1 MLPRVARPAP
11 EGRFDPEPSVASLRD
26 CIYNLLVLLNVR
38 LTSEEERAV
47 RGLRRAKVNVSEL
60 VRRALREA
68 AAGEKHLKVKRSVL
82 VQEIIATVPGP
93 AQKTKTKRPP
103 LDDRHA
109 VAAFIRTRISR
120 R

>member
-1 MLPRVARPAP
+1 M
-11 EGRFDPEPSVASLRD
+11 
-26 CIYNLLVLLNVR
+26 LLNVR

-68 AAGEKHLKVKRSVL
+68 AAGEKAQKVKRSVL
-82 VQEIIATVPGP
+82 VEEIIAASPGP
-93 AQKTKTKRPP
+93 AGKTKRPP

-109 VAAFIRTRISR
+109 VAAFIRIRLTRR
-120 R
+120 

>member
-1 MLPRVARPAP
+1 M
-11 EGRFDPEPSVASLRD
+11 
-26 CIYNLLVLLNVR
+26 LLNVR

-47 RGLRRAKVNVSEL
+47 RGLRRARVNVSEL

-68 AAGEKHLKVKRSVL
+68 AAEYKGPKTKRSVL
-82 VQEIIATVPGP
+82 VKEIIASVPGP
-93 AQKTKTKRPP
+93 ARNAGKRKRPP

-109 VAAFIRTRISR
+109 VAAFIRARVSR

>member
-1 MLPRVARPAP
+1 M
-11 EGRFDPEPSVASLRD
+11 SLRTRHYSFD
-26 CIYNLLVLLNVR
+26 VLLNVR

-68 AAGEKHLKVKRSVL
+68 AAKGKKVKLRRSLL
-82 VQEIIATVPGP
+82 VQEIIDANPGP
-93 AQKTKTKRPP
+93 GAKTKRPA
-103 LDDRHA
+103 LDDRRA
-109 VAAFIRTRISR
+109 LSAFIQAKLR

>member
-1 MLPRVARPAP
+1 M
-11 EGRFDPEPSVASLRD
+11 
-26 CIYNLLVLLNVR
+26 LLNVR

-68 AAGEKHLKVKRSVL
+68 ASEHKAPGTKRSVL
-82 VQEIIATVPGP
+82 VKQIIASVPGP
-93 AQKTKTKRPP
+93 ARKTKRPP

-109 VAAFIRTRISR
+109 VAAFIRSRLTRR
-120 R
+120 

>member
-1 MLPRVARPAP
+1 M
-11 EGRFDPEPSVASLRD
+11 
-26 CIYNLLVLLNVR
+26 LLNVR

-68 AAGEKHLKVKRSVL
+68 AASEKKPKVKRSVL
-82 VQEIIATVPGP
+82 VQEIIAAIPGP
-93 AQKTKTKRPP
+93 SRKTKRPR

-109 VAAFIRTRISR
+109 VAAFIRTRLSR